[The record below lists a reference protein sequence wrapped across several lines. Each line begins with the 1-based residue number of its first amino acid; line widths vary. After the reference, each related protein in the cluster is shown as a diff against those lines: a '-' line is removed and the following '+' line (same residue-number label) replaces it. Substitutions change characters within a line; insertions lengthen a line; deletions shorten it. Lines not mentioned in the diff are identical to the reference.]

1 MTDYDASQLAVE
13 LSKSRLPSG
22 RLVAG
27 IAIPQKTTKELST
40 EIKERGCDYL
50 VKVWH
55 HESADTWLHSPAG
68 PPGLMAIP
76 SQMPE
81 LPLPRPIHDRDT
93 IDFELRK
100 AGSAYVIA
108 KGVAPV
114 PRTYR
119 GEDHPSSTPYPFL
132 GEQIVAHLTPPR

>member
-13 LSKSRLPSG
+13 LSKSRLSRG
-22 RLVAG
+22 GLVEG
-27 IAIPQKTTKELST
+27 IAVPQKTTKELSA
-40 EIKERGCDYL
+40 EIKEGVCDYV
-50 VKVWH
+50 VKVWR
-55 HESADTWLHSPAG
+55 HESADTWLHSPAS

-76 SQMPE
+76 SPMPE

-100 AGSAYVIA
+100 VGSAYVIA

-119 GEDHPSSTPYPFL
+119 GEDRPSTTPYPLFAA
-132 GEQIVAHLTPPR
+132 QIVAHLTPPR